1 MPYDVFSLDLGI
13 VRGLQSVFFTQRSK
27 TNEGSL
33 FRECISERI
42 PFILVVIG
50 LARPVRSSRSRKIFQ
65 QHSAELAETR
75 SPQVFRSSPVCC
87 FRSLA
92 CRRGF
97 GYFSS

>member
-50 LARPVRSSRSRKIFQ
+50 LARPVRPRKSGPFHECP
-65 QHSAELAETR
+65 HSHRTDNGL
-75 SPQVFRSSPVCC
+75 
-87 FRSLA
+87 
-92 CRRGF
+92 
-97 GYFSS
+97 